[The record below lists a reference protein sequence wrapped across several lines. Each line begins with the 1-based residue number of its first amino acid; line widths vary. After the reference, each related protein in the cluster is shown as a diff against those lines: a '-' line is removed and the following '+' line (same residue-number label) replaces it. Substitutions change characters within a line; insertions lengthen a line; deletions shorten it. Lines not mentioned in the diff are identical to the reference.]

1 MKGFVIKHGNKYE
14 RNDSCEI
21 TWTLDIKKAYVWHY
35 LELAQSQADDYEM
48 VGFSTEIID
57 LSKID

>member
-35 LELAQSQADDYEM
+35 LELAQSQASDYKLL
-48 VGFSTEIID
+48 GFSTEIVD